1 MDRVPVNSKAVSEIG
16 WKDNILEV
24 MYPNGDIYQYP
35 AVDKRTYETLLSP
48 GISIGSYLGTI
59 RRSHAGIKV

>member
-24 MYPNGDIYQYP
+24 MYPNGVIYQYTP
-35 AVDKRTYETLLSP
+35 IPESQFRELIHPNVSTGGYMA
-48 GISIGSYLGTI
+48 II
-59 RRSHAGIKV
+59 RRTHQGIKV